1 MAVSLPNGTV
11 MSIASGYGS
20 ALTVS
25 AVTNASPAVC
35 TSTAH
40 GLVNGDFVEVT
51 SGWSKV
57 TNRIF
62 RVSGSTTNAFSL
74 EGLDTTLTSLYPAGA
89 GAGSVRKITGWT
101 QLQQILS
108 TSSEGG
114 TQNFATYQFLEA
126 DNEVRIPTNKAAA
139 GLNIEIADDPTLAG
153 YVLASTAND
162 DRLQRAVKAVLSNA
176 SILLYSGYISV
187 VKTPSMDVNQP
198 MKVKATV
205 SFLNAEPVRYAS

>member
-20 ALTVS
+20 PLTVS

-40 GLVNGDFVEVT
+40 GLTNGDFVEFT
-51 SGWSKV
+51 SGWSRA
-57 TNRIF
+57 TNRVF
-62 RVSGSTTNAFSL
+62 RVSGSATNTFSL
-74 EGLDTTLTSLYPAGA
+74 EGFDTSLTAAFPAGA
-89 GAGSVRKITGWT
+89 GTGTVRKITGWT

-108 TSSEGG
+108 TASEGG
-114 TQNFATYQFLEA
+114 TQNFATYQFLES

-139 GLNIEIADDPTLAG
+139 GLNIEVADDPSLAG
-153 YVLASTAND
+153 YILASTAND
-162 DRLQRAVKAVLSNA
+162 DRLQRAVRAVLSNA

-187 VKTPSMDVNQP
+187 VKTPSMNVNEP
-198 MKVKATV
+198 MKVQVTV

>member
-1 MAVSLPNGTV
+1 

-20 ALTVS
+20 PLTVS
-25 AVTNASPAVC
+25 AVTNASPAAC

-40 GLVNGDFVEVT
+40 GLTNGDFVEFT
-51 SGWSKV
+51 SGWSKA
-57 TNRIF
+57 TNRVF
-62 RVSGSTTNAFSL
+62 RVSGSTTNAFNL
-74 EGLDTTLTSLYPAGA
+74 EGLDTTLTSIFPAGA

-101 QLQQILS
+101 QLQQIL
-108 TSSEGG
+108 TTASEGG

-139 GLNIEIADDPTLAG
+139 GLNIEVADDPSLAG
-153 YVLASTAND
+153 YILASTAND

-187 VKTPSMDVNQP
+187 VKTPSMNVNEP
-198 MKVKATV
+198 MKVQVTV

>member
-11 MSIASGYGS
+11 MSIASGYDA

-25 AVTNASPAVC
+25 AATNANPPVL

-40 GLVNGDFVEVT
+40 GLTNGDYVEFT
-51 SGWSKV
+51 SGWSRA

-62 RVSGSTTNAFSL
+62 RVSASTTNAFSL
-74 EGLDTTLTSLYPAGA
+74 EGLDASSTSAFPAGS
-89 GAGSVRKITGWT
+89 GTGSVRKITGWT
-101 QLQQILS
+101 QLQQIL
-108 TSSEGG
+108 TTASEGG

-139 GLNIEIADDPTLAG
+139 GLNISVADDPTLAG
-153 YVLASTAND
+153 YILASTAND
-162 DRLQRAVKAVLSNA
+162 DRLQRGVRAVLSNS
-176 SILLYSGYISV
+176 SIILYSGYISV

-198 MKVKATV
+198 MKVQVTV
-205 SFLNAEPVRYAS
+205 SFLNSEPVRYTS